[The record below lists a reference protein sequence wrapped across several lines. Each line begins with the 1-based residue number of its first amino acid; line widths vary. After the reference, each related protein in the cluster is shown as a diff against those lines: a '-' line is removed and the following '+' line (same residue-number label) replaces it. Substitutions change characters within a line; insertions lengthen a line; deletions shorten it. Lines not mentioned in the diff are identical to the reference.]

1 MEDLPF
7 IPSLRRSGKRGGYK
21 FIMKKAIYPGTFDP
35 VTNGHLDVIKRGSI
49 IFDTLIVSVGRN
61 PLKETLFSVK
71 ERMEM
76 IRDHVREFKNVEVD
90 CFDGML
96 VNYLKK
102 QQTNII
108 LRGIRTVSDF
118 EYEFQRALTNR
129 ALSKEVETVSDF
141 EYEFQRALTNR
152 ALSKEVETVFVMT
165 SEQYSFLNSTLIR
178 EVVSLGGSMSQFVPT
193 DVERRLKEK
202 FKHMYGKNS

>member
-1 MEDLPF
+1 
-7 IPSLRRSGKRGGYK
+7 
-21 FIMKKAIYPGTFDP
+21 MKKAVYPGTFDP

-76 IRDHVREFKNVEVD
+76 ISDHVKELKNVAVD

-96 VNYLKK
+96 VDYLKK

-108 LRGIRTVSDF
+108 LRGIR
-118 EYEFQRALTNR
+118 
-129 ALSKEVETVSDF
+129 TVSDF

-178 EVVSLGGSMSQFVPT
+178 EVVSLGGSVSQFVPP

>member
-1 MEDLPF
+1 MNCHYVQYRN
-7 IPSLRRSGKRGGYK
+7 SRRRTNWR
-21 FIMKKAIYPGTFDP
+21 MKKAVYPGTFDP

-76 IRDHVREFKNVEVD
+76 IRDHVKELPNVTVD

-96 VNYLKK
+96 VDYLKK

-108 LRGIRTVSDF
+108 LRGIR
-118 EYEFQRALTNR
+118 
-129 ALSKEVETVSDF
+129 TVSDF

-178 EVVSLGGSMSQFVPT
+178 EVVSLGGSVSQFVPT

>member
-1 MEDLPF
+1 MEYLPF

-96 VNYLKK
+96 VDYLKK

-108 LRGIRTVSDF
+108 LRGIRTISDF

-129 ALSKEVETVSDF
+129 AL
-141 EYEFQRALTNR
+141 N
-152 ALSKEVETVFVMT
+152 KEVETVFVMT

-178 EVVSLGGSMSQFVPT
+178 EVVSLGGSVNQFVPP

-202 FKHMYGKNS
+202 FKQMYRKNS

>member
-1 MEDLPF
+1 
-7 IPSLRRSGKRGGYK
+7 
-21 FIMKKAIYPGTFDP
+21 
-35 VTNGHLDVIKRGSI
+35 
-49 IFDTLIVSVGRN
+49 
-61 PLKETLFSVK
+61 
-71 ERMEM
+71 
-76 IRDHVREFKNVEVD
+76 D

-96 VNYLKK
+96 VDYLKK

-108 LRGIRTVSDF
+108 LRGIR
-118 EYEFQRALTNR
+118 
-129 ALSKEVETVSDF
+129 TVSDF

-178 EVVSLGGSMSQFVPT
+178 EVVSLGGSMSQFVPS

>member
-1 MEDLPF
+1 M
-7 IPSLRRSGKRGGYK
+7 
-21 FIMKKAIYPGTFDP
+21 
-35 VTNGHLDVIKRGSI
+35 
-49 IFDTLIVSVGRN
+49 
-61 PLKETLFSVK
+61 KETLFSVK

-76 IRDHVREFKNVEVD
+76 ISDHVREFKNVEVD

-96 VNYLKK
+96 VDYLKK
-102 QQTNII
+102 RQTNII

-129 ALSKEVETVSDF
+129 AL
-141 EYEFQRALTNR
+141 N
-152 ALSKEVETVFVMT
+152 KEVETVFVMT

-178 EVVSLGGSMSQFVPT
+178 EVVSLGGSVSQFVPP

-202 FKHMYGKNS
+202 FKHIYRKNS

>member
-1 MEDLPF
+1 
-7 IPSLRRSGKRGGYK
+7 
-21 FIMKKAIYPGTFDP
+21 MKKAVYPGTFDP
-35 VTNGHLDVIKRGSI
+35 VTNGHLDIIKRGSI

-96 VNYLKK
+96 VDYLKK

-108 LRGIRTVSDF
+108 LRGIR
-118 EYEFQRALTNR
+118 
-129 ALSKEVETVSDF
+129 TVSDF

-178 EVVSLGGSMSQFVPT
+178 EVVSLGGSMSQFVPP

-202 FKHMYGKNS
+202 FKQMYRKNS